1 MVNVNQ
7 KEKRNVQVSKFN
19 KSEEILLGY
28 TNIHKENFYGEA
40 LISERN

>member
-1 MVNVNQ
+1 MLT
-7 KEKRNVQVSKFN
+7 KKKKDNVQVSKFN
-19 KSEEILLGY
+19 KSEDILLCY